1 MKNKKIIIPIVVSL
15 VVVALLAGIS
25 YAYYSANVKEVNQ
38 TETVIKTNELNI
50 VFTGTNEINVD
61 GIVPGDSFTKTFTV
75 ENTSN
80 VEVTYNIFMEKITN
94 EFNEDLVYTLS
105 DEEGTVITEEVLPT
119 TNSGKNY
126 LITDISIDS
135 EETKT
140 SLKQYIYKELGINMA
155 DREKIWE

>member
-1 MKNKKIIIPIVVSL
+1 MNKKKIIIPIVVSL
-15 VVVALLAGIS
+15 VVLALLAGLS

-105 DEEGTVITEEVLPT
+105 DEDGVVITEEVLP
-119 TNSGKNY
+119 SHR
-126 LITDISIDS
+126 
-135 EETKT
+135 
-140 SLKQYIYKELGINMA
+140 LGRQPEGSQVSHPDGRA
-155 DREKIWE
+155 SRVRYGTGC